1 MDLGLQASG
10 LLAGYKFEVTERSN
24 GQTSSEIDSTGLV
37 LEKLYMTHK
46 GLRNNNQGAK
56 VYATD
61 FE

>member
-1 MDLGLQASG
+1 MDPGLQASG
-10 LLAGYKFEVTERSN
+10 LLAGYEFEDTERSN
-24 GQTSSEIDSTGLV
+24 GQTSSEIDSRGLV

-46 GLRNNNQGAK
+46 ALRNNNQGAK